1 MGIEDKKMLNELIIN
16 KMKEYY
22 YDLYKI
28 QLNLPHFEAKI
39 IERLDEE
46 KIRIA
51 PLIDEIEKYFN
62 LKFNN
67 SHKVL
72 VLGGGTGGEMV
83 EFHNRGCE
91 VYVIEPFDK
100 AMEIMY
106 LKAEKWGIPKDRI
119 HKCGAENLPFED
131 GFFDFVYSY
140 TVIEHVQDVEKSISE
155 AIRVTKSGGR
165 MFFLMPDYRQLF
177 EGHYKM
183 YLPLFLPK
191 FISKIILRLNKRPV
205 GFFNTLSFV
214 TTKQIRNIFRNL
226 PVVSMQ
232 IYKPYPGNYNPKGW
246 SRMEKMI
253 QDKLGIE
260 RTQFWLLFKR

>member
-91 VYVIEPFDK
+91 VYAIEPFDK

-214 TTKQIRNIFRNL
+214 TTKQIRKIFRKNT
-226 PVVSMQ
+226 VIFMQ
-232 IYKPYPGNYNPKGW
+232 VFKPDFSQEKFKGIK
-246 SRMEKMI
+246 RLEKI
-253 QDKLGIE
+253 IRDRFEIE
-260 RTQFWLLFKR
+260 INQFWLLFKH